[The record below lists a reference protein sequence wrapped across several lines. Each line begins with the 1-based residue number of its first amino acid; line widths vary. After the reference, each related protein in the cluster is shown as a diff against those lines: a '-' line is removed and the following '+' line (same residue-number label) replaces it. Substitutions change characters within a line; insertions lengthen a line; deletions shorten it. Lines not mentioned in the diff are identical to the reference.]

1 MLSGIK
7 IVLSPHTNDFG
18 RIDSFLI
25 YVSKILADAG
35 DDM

>member
-1 MLSGIK
+1 MLSGMK
-7 IVLSPHTNDFG
+7 IVLSLHKNVFG

-25 YVSKILADAG
+25 YASKILADAG

>member
-1 MLSGIK
+1 MLSGMK
-7 IVLSPHTNDFG
+7 ILLSLHTNVFG

-25 YVSKILADAG
+25 YVSEILADAG